1 MDVVQFSSSPKGH
14 RGQRGFTL
22 IEIKVVELVG
32 IHS

>member
-22 IEIKVVELVG
+22 IEI
-32 IHS
+32 